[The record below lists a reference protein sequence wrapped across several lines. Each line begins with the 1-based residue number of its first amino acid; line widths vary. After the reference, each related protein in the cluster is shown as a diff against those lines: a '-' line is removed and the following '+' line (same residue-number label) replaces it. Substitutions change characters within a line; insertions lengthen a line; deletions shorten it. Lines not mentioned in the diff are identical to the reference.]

1 MKTEN
6 EIEKKIKSRI
16 EHIAPSRALFE
27 QTMESV
33 TKMQMNRNTNMK
45 APVLSPLQFFRC
57 SFTRKTLAFAIP
69 IVAIILMITVA
80 KNDPD
85 PVVTENNNQTAEETI
100 DTIIASLMEEVS
112 AEALIVA
119 SESEEE
125 IEINDTLQTYN
136 ELKNYSYENTI

>member
-6 EIEKKIKSRI
+6 EMEKEIKGRI

-33 TKMQMNRNTNMK
+33 TKMQMNRNTSMK
-45 APVLSPLQFFRC
+45 APVLSPLQFFRS
-57 SFTRKTLAFAIP
+57 SFIRKTLAFAIP
-69 IVAIILMITVA
+69 IVAIVLMITVA
-80 KNDPD
+80 KNDPV
-85 PVVTENNNQTAEETI
+85 PVITENNNQTTEETI

-125 IEINDTLQTYN
+125 IEINNTLQTYN

>member
-6 EIEKKIKSRI
+6 EIEKEIKSRI

-33 TKMQMNRNTNMK
+33 TKTQVNRNTSMK
-45 APVLSPLQFFRC
+45 APVLSPLQFFRS

-80 KNDPD
+80 KNDHA
-85 PVVTENNNQTAEETI
+85 PVITENNNQETEETI

-125 IEINDTLQTYN
+125 IEINNTLQTYN
-136 ELKNYSYENTI
+136 ELKYYSYENTI

>member
-6 EIEKKIKSRI
+6 EIEKEIKSRI

-27 QTMESV
+27 QTMETV
-33 TKMQMNRNTNMK
+33 TKMQMDRNTSMK
-45 APVLSPLQFFRC
+45 APVLSPLQFFR
-57 SFTRKTLAFAIP
+57 SSLTRKTLAFAIP
-69 IVAIILMITVA
+69 IVAIVLMITVA
-80 KNDPD
+80 KNDPA
-85 PVVTENNNQTAEETI
+85 PVITENNNQTTEETI

-125 IEINDTLQTYN
+125 IEINNTLQTYN

>member
-6 EIEKKIKSRI
+6 EIEKEIKSRI

-33 TKMQMNRNTNMK
+33 TKMQANRNTDMK
-45 APVLSPLQFFRC
+45 APVLSPFQFLRS
-57 SFTRKTLAFAIP
+57 SFTRKTLAFTIP

-80 KNDPD
+80 KNNPD
-85 PVVTENNNQTAEETI
+85 PVITENNDQTAEETI
-100 DTIIASLMEEVS
+100 DTIIASLIDEVS

-125 IEINDTLQTYN
+125 IEINNTLQTYN

>member
-6 EIEKKIKSRI
+6 EIEKEIKSRI

-33 TKMQMNRNTNMK
+33 TTMQMNRNTSMK
-45 APVLSPLQFFRC
+45 APVLSPLHFFRS
-57 SFTRKTLAFAIP
+57 SFIRKTLAFAIP
-69 IVAIILMITVA
+69 IVAIVLMITVA
-80 KNDPD
+80 KNDPV
-85 PVVTENNNQTAEETI
+85 PVITENNNQTTEETI

-125 IEINDTLQTYN
+125 IEINNTLQTYN